1 MTNKQASNNLILT
14 EATAILTYGL
24 RGFPPPVKE
33 NVGIVP

>member
-1 MTNKQASNNLILT
+1 MTNKQTNNLIQSA

-24 RGFPPPVKE
+24 RGFPLSVKE